1 MIKGIT
7 GPVNRD
13 GLSQSQGQWIVAGIE
28 FTRGVSE
35 EFLQPLLEIFELGEF
50 SGDELCKLFC
60 VPQSWIGKF

>member
-13 GLSQSQGQWIVAGIE
+13 GLSQPQGQWIVAGIE

-50 SGDELCKLFC
+50 SGDELRKLFC

>member
-28 FTRGVSE
+28 FPRGVSE

-50 SGDELCKLFC
+50 SDDELRKLFC
-60 VPQSWIGKF
+60 VLQSWIDKF